1 MAVNVSSSEAAA
13 GGATSSSSAPSPL
26 RRLRREPLFYFLL
39 IGALLFGIYRF
50 LHPETGGRDLGNR
63 IVVTEDDLRQMTVQ
77 WAAQGR
83 PPPTPE
89 QWRSLV
95 ETKVREEMLY
105 REAVALGLDRDDTI
119 VKRRMAQKMEFL
131 AEDLSGLT
139 EPTPAELKQWYSA
152 STTMFAL
159 PPRASFRHIYFSPDR
174 RNARARDDAQ
184 RALGQLAG
192 KAVDAPLVAAAGD
205 PFMFQDYY
213 ADRSSE
219 QVAGQFGLPFAR
231 ALFELKP
238 GLWQGPVESGYGW
251 HLVFVEQVTSGRI
264 PAFEEIQPEVRGAW
278 IEQKRA
284 ETKRN
289 TLEAMRARYEV
300 VLPPAPGAVAAT
312 NR

>member
-1 MAVNVSSSEAAA
+1 M
-13 GGATSSSSAPSPL
+13 
-26 RRLRREPLFYFLL
+26 RREPLVYFLL
-39 IGALLFGIYRF
+39 IGALLFGVYRF
-50 LHPETGGRDLGNR
+50 LHPETGGRDAGNR
-63 IVVTEDDLRQMTVQ
+63 IVITEDDLRQMTVQ

-89 QWRSLV
+89 QWRGLV

-139 EPTPAELKQWYSA
+139 EPTPAELRHWYSA
-152 STTMFAL
+152 NSETFAL
-159 PPRASFRHIYFSPDR
+159 PARVSFRHIYFSPDR

-192 KAVDAPLVAAAGD
+192 KGVDAPITAAAGD

-213 ADRSSE
+213 GDRSSE
-219 QVAGQFGLPFAR
+219 QVTGQFGVPFAR
-231 ALFELKP
+231 ALFQLKP

-251 HLVFVEQVTSGRI
+251 HLVFVEQITSGRI
-264 PAFEEIQPEVRGAW
+264 PALEEIEPEVRGAW
-278 IEQKRA
+278 IAQKRA
-284 ETKRN
+284 ETKRKMF
-289 TLEAMRARYEV
+289 EAMRARYEV
-300 VLPPAPGAVAAT
+300 VFPAAVAAVAGTTAT